1 MVGNDRKVA
10 YFMTSNTIET
20 YLQDHHAGSA
30 AGLDAFRRVAEGH
43 SDREVRAKVGRIA
56 YDIAEDQRSLEGIM
70 TAFGIKA
77 SQLKDIPAR
86 VAEKVARFKPNERVT
101 QRSPLSDVEEL
112 EALTAA
118 VHAKSLGWRILLE
131 VNDDRLDKAKL
142 EELLNRAREQEN
154 ELEELR
160 LKQAPKL
167 SQS

>member
-1 MVGNDRKVA
+1 
-10 YFMTSNTIET
+10 MTTKMIET

-43 SDREVRAKVGRIA
+43 GDREVRSKVGRLA
-56 YDIAEDQRSLEGIM
+56 HDVAEDQRSLEAIM
-70 TAFGIKA
+70 SGLGVKP

-86 VAEKVARFKPNERVT
+86 AAEKIGRLKLNERVT
-101 QRSPLSDVEEL
+101 KRSPLSDVEEL

-118 VHAKSLGWRILLE
+118 VYAKSLGWRILLE
-131 VNDDRLDKAKL
+131 VDDERLDKSKI
-142 EELLNRAREQEN
+142 EELLNRAREQGN

-167 SQS
+167 NQS

>member
-1 MVGNDRKVA
+1 
-10 YFMTSNTIET
+10 MTTKTIET

-43 SDREVRAKVGRIA
+43 GDREVRSKVGRL
-56 YDIAEDQRSLEGIM
+56 AEDQRSLETIM
-70 TAFGIKA
+70 SAFDIKP

-86 VAEKVARFKPNERVT
+86 AAEKIGRLKLNERVT
-101 QRSPLSDVEEL
+101 KRSPLSDVVEL

-118 VHAKSLGWRILLE
+118 VYAKSLGWRILLE
-131 VNDDRLDKAKL
+131 VNDDRLDKSKI

-167 SQS
+167 NQS

>member
-1 MVGNDRKVA
+1 
-10 YFMTSNTIET
+10 MTTKTIET

-43 SDREVRAKVGRIA
+43 GDREVRSKVGRLA
-56 YDIAEDQRSLEGIM
+56 YDVAEDQRSLETIM
-70 TAFGIKA
+70 SAFDIKP

-86 VAEKVARFKPNERVT
+86 AAEKIGRLKLNERVT
-101 QRSPLSDVEEL
+101 KRSPLSDVVEL

-118 VHAKSLGWRILLE
+118 VYAKSLGWRILLE
-131 VNDDRLDKAKL
+131 VNDDRLDKSKI

-167 SQS
+167 NQS